1 VAGGGS
7 KDAWDKLSSLTSF
20 LGTVVIAGAGLF
32 MTYYFR
38 QQEQRSAENQ
48 QIQAAQEKRRLEQ
61 EKKAQQALDQRERA
75 KLEFEKVQQERRQE
89 QDKQLAREREREDLL
104 WQQRQARDKFDFER
118 LQANRDISLRK
129 SQQASTDA
137 QVRVE
142 ELKAITA
149 LAPILSSSDPEV
161 RATGQK
167 ILAAVR
173 LTAPRSAT
181 LIGAQATPLNARSDT
196 LSAFAS
202 IALDPRE
209 TTVRRIQATES
220 IITRATNAT
229 SEDEVNASRQAL
241 SRIKASPDSPP
252 GLQQAASLG
261 LDLITRFEKFE
272 PLPLRDRV
280 DNTSSI
286 GFSHQITDTEETTGL
301 ISIGGSQVPFRN
313 GISRS
318 QAMQLLSQD
327 RTRAARAVDDL
338 VRVPLNI
345 YQREALVDFVW
356 QFGRSVLESSTLLKK
371 LNQKDYGSVP
381 SQFMIWIRAGSGVSQ
396 RLVDRAKAR
405 SALWQFKP

>member
-1 VAGGGS
+1 MASSGS
-7 KDAWDKLSSLTSF
+7 KDAWDKLGSLTSF

-48 QIQAAQEKRRLEQ
+48 QIQAAQEKRRLDQ

-104 WQQRQARDKFDFER
+104 WQKRQARDKFDFER

-209 TTVRRIQATES
+209 TTARRIQATES
-220 IITRATNAT
+220 IITKATNAT

-241 SRIKASPDSPP
+241 TRIKASPDSPP

-272 PLPLRDRV
+272 PLPLRDHV
-280 DNTSSI
+280 DNTSNI

-313 GISRS
+313 GISRT

-327 RTRAARAVDDL
+327 RTRAARAVDEL

-371 LNQKDYGSVP
+371 LNQKDYESVP

>member
-1 VAGGGS
+1 MASGTS
-7 KDAWDKLSSLTSF
+7 KDAWDKLGSLTSF

-48 QIQAAQEKRRLEQ
+48 QKQYTQERLRLEQ
-61 EKKAQQALDQRERA
+61 EKKAQQSLDQRERA
-75 KLEFEKVQQERRQE
+75 KLEFEKVQQVRRQE
-89 QDKQLAREREREDLL
+89 QEKQLARERETENLL

-118 LQANRDISLRK
+118 LQANRDMSLRK

-149 LAPILSSSDPEV
+149 LAPILASADPEV

-167 ILAAVR
+167 ILTAVR

-181 LIGAQATPLNARSDT
+181 LIGAQTNPINARSDT

-209 TTVRRIQATES
+209 TTARRIQATEN
-220 IITRATNAT
+220 IIARATNAT
-229 SEDEVNASRQAL
+229 SEDEINASRQAL
-241 SRIKASPDSPP
+241 SRIKDSPDSPP

-261 LDLITRFEKFE
+261 LDLVTRFEKFE
-272 PLPLRDRV
+272 PLPRRDQV
-280 DNTSSI
+280 DNTLSI
-286 GFSHQITDTEETTGL
+286 GFSHQLTDTEESTGL

-318 QAMQLLSQD
+318 QAMRLLSQD
-327 RTRAARAVDDL
+327 RARAARAVDEL

-345 YQREALVDFVW
+345 YQREALIDFVW
-356 QFGRSVLESSTLLKK
+356 QFGRSVLESSTLLKR
-371 LNQKDYGSVP
+371 LNQKDYESVP
-381 SQFMIWIRAGSGVSQ
+381 SQFMIWTKAGSEVIPI
-396 RLVDRAKAR
+396 LVERAKAR